1 MKTDILKHNLVP
13 EHTILSDEE
22 AEKVLLDMNITEDQL
37 PKILLNDPV
46 VKAIEAKE
54 GDILKITT
62 KSETAGIFVKYRI
75 VRP

>member
-1 MKTDILKHNLVP
+1 
-13 EHTILSDEE
+13 
-22 AEKVLLDMNITEDQL
+22 MNITEDQL